1 MRRKWLPVFSNM
13 KLFRSIIAIH
23 FHRGRLV
30 VGVGMCLTGLP
41 GMASAAAVTA
51 QSALFSV
58 DTRGRLFAEWAVAVG
73 VPGGVLSGTHGAS
86 GQPLLVAYALGWSPA
101 GSSDFAAR
109 LPRWVPGGE
118 NGVAPVL
125 TFVRPGA
132 VAVDVRLVVEE
143 SADLKTWG
151 ETCHRD
157 AAGPWAGPAVVTE
170 EAQPDGSIRVTV
182 ARPMGQ
188 GQGIRWFRLRVQVL

>member
-1 MRRKWLPVFSNM
+1 M

-23 FHRGRLV
+23 FHLGRFV
-30 VGVGMCLTGLP
+30 VGVGMCLPGLP

-101 GSSDFAAR
+101 GSADFAAR

-143 SADLKTWG
+143 SADLKKWG
-151 ETCHRD
+151 EICRRD
-157 AAGPWAGPAVVTE
+157 AAGAWAGPALVTE
-170 EAQPDGSIRVTV
+170 LAQQDGSIRVAV
-182 ARPMGQ
+182 ALPIGPE
-188 GQGIRWFRLRVQVL
+188 QGIRWFRLRVEVL

>member
-1 MRRKWLPVFSNM
+1 M
-13 KLFRSIIAIH
+13 KLFRSIIAIN
-23 FHRGRLV
+23 FHRGRFV
-30 VGVGMCLTGLP
+30 VGVGMCLPGLP

-101 GSSDFAAR
+101 GSADFAAR

-118 NGVAPVL
+118 NGMAPVL

-132 VAVDVRLVVEE
+132 AAVDVRLVVEE

-151 ETCHRD
+151 EICRRD
-157 AAGPWAGPAVVTE
+157 AAGAWAGPAVVTE
-170 EAQPDGSIRVTV
+170 EAQPDGSIRVAV
-182 ARPMGQ
+182 ARPMGPR
-188 GQGIRWFRLRVQVL
+188 QGIRWFRLRVQVL